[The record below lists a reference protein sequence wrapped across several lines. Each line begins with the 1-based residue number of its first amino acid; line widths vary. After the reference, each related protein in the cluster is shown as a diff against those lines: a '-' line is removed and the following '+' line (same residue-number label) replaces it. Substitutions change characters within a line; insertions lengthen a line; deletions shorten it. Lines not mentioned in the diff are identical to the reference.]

1 MSQTK
6 NQLLDIQRILTISQ
20 ELVADRPFDEI
31 LHRIVQVAADLVN
44 CESVGIL
51 LLDEPTNT
59 LRFVAATLYQDRLFD
74 FPVPIESSIAGA
86 AITSG
91 QLVSV
96 PDVRI
101 DPRYYP
107 RIAELLNF
115 PVHSLLA
122 APLKFKDR
130 KIGVLEAENKKDGLE
145 FDETDAQIMTAL
157 AAQVTIALENARQ
170 IERYKQLAQD
180 EQDQRKT
187 AEALQLA
194 SAALTR
200 TLDYDQVIDNILERV
215 STVIPFDTCNV
226 MMIEKGDIARVY
238 RGRGYEQVGTASTLQ
253 STTLNVSTV
262 IGLRRMYETRQ
273 PILIL
278 DATHDSEWIYSRP
291 EHNWIR
297 SYIGAPIILRDT
309 VVGFLNAMSGTP
321 NLYNQVLAE
330 RLQAFAY
337 HAAIALENAR
347 LYKQAQ
353 EEIAER
359 IKIEDELLHHRHHL
373 EELVKERTREI
384 HRMAITDPL
393 TGIFNRRHLISL
405 GERAINHS
413 KRYSHTLT
421 AMMIDIDYF
430 KKINDT
436 YGHAAGDE
444 ALRKLADQ
452 IRQALRTTDILGR
465 YGGEEFVVL
474 MPETDLASGH
484 KIAERLLH
492 MVRELNIRSD
502 KTEFG
507 ITISVGLAEQSQ
519 ANAQTL
525 DDLIDQADKALYTAK
540 QSGRNRVVLQS
551 GL

>member
-1 MSQTK
+1 MQH
-6 NQLLDIQRILTISQ
+6 ILAISQ

-31 LHRIVQVAADLVN
+31 LHRIVQVAADLIN

-51 LLDEPTNT
+51 LLDETTNT
-59 LRFVAATLYQDRLFD
+59 LRFVAATLYQDRIFD
-74 FPVPIESSIAGA
+74 LPVPIESSIAGA

-91 QLVSV
+91 QLVNV
-96 PDVRI
+96 PDVQI
-101 DPRYYP
+101 DPRFYP
-107 RIAELLNF
+107 KIAELLNF
-115 PVHSLLA
+115 PAHSLLA

-130 KIGVLEAENKKDGLE
+130 KIGVLEAENKKDGHE
-145 FDETDAQIMTAL
+145 FDGTDAQIMAAL
-157 AAQVTIALENARQ
+157 AAQVAIALENARQ

-180 EQDQRKT
+180 EQDQRKIV
-187 AEALQLA
+187 EALQSA

-200 TLDYDQVIDNILERV
+200 TLDYDQVIDNILEQV

-238 RGRGYEQVGTASTLQ
+238 RGRGYEPIGTAPTLQ

-278 DATHDSEWIYSRP
+278 DATQDLEWIYSRP
-291 EHNWIR
+291 EHHWIR

-309 VVGFLNAMSGTP
+309 VVGFLNAMSGKP
-321 NLYNQVLAE
+321 NLYNQALAE
-330 RLQAFAY
+330 RLQAFAN
-337 HAAIALENAR
+337 HAANAIENAR

-359 IKIEDELLHHRHHL
+359 IKIEDELRHHRDHL
-373 EELVKERTREI
+373 EELVKERTAEV
-384 HRMAITDPL
+384 HRLAISDPL

-405 GERAINHS
+405 GKRAINHA
-413 KRYSHTLT
+413 KRYSHSLA

-474 MPETDLASGH
+474 MPETNLANGH

-492 MVRELNIRSD
+492 MVRELRIGSD

-507 ITISVGLAEQSQ
+507 FTISVGLAEQSQ
-519 ANAQTL
+519 IQAQTL
-525 DDLIDQADKALYTAK
+525 DELIDQADKALYTAK
-540 QSGRNRVVLQS
+540 QSGRNQVVIQP
-551 GL
+551 GLLKYNQPQ